1 MQNTTSLLLKHGI
14 EGLLEENENY
24 FQSNIAQVLA
34 IKLNESFSEIK
45 ESVSKNLLFTENT
58 TASTSELNNFLDF
71 VSNFKPGNYK
81 FKNGSSINI
90 TESDMNLLTNL
101 FESLNPHNRQIMVS
115 EIFTDGAKFKQHLTF
130 SQKVSK
136 LI

>member
-1 MQNTTSLLLKHGI
+1 MENTTSLILKHGI

-24 FQSNIAQVLA
+24 FRANITQALA
-34 IKLNESFSEIK
+34 IKLNESFEEIK
-45 ESVSKNLLFTENT
+45 ETVSKNLLFVETKTNLSE
-58 TASTSELNNFLDF
+58 ELNTFLEF
-71 VSNFKPGNYK
+71 VKDFKPGNYK

-101 FESLNPHNRQIMVS
+101 FEALNPQNRQIMVS

-130 SQKVSK
+130 SQKVNK
-136 LI
+136 LT

>member
-24 FQSNIAQVLA
+24 FQNNIAQVLA

-45 ESVSKNLLFTENT
+45 ETVSKNLLFTETVTDNS
-58 TASTSELNNFLDF
+58 AELNEFLNFVD
-71 VSNFKPGNYK
+71 NFKPGNYK

-101 FESLNPHNRQIMVS
+101 FEALNPQNRQIMVS
-115 EIFTDGAKFKQHLTF
+115 KIFTDGAKFKQHLTF
-130 SQKVSK
+130 SQKVNK
-136 LI
+136 LT